1 MGKKK
6 EMPKTL
12 ELCTLMDEIM
22 NFNEVA
28 IMACERCNTIESDCI
43 STVLKDNRKK
53 MDKLQVALDAMWRK
67 NDEEAS

>member
-1 MGKKK
+1 MEKKK

-28 IMACERCNTIESDCI
+28 IMACEGCNTIESDCI

-53 MDKLQVALDAMWRK
+53 MNRLQDALDAMWRK
-67 NDEEAS
+67 DNEEAS